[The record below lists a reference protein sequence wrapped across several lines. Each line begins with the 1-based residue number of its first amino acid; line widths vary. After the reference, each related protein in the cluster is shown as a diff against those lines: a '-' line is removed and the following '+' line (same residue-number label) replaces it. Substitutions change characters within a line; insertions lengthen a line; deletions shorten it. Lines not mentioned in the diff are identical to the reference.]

1 LRRGFKA
8 LAERNALAART
19 ALGRGPLDPL
29 DAWEYAG
36 HLNVVVA
43 EFSSLGLSN
52 DAVQQLT
59 IIDQSSWSA
68 MTLKD
73 AGVTLIVLNPSHA
86 PTRQPN
92 NLMHELAHIELNH
105 QPTRVDVSATGLLL
119 LSDYSDDQE
128 LEADWHA
135 GALLLPREA
144 LVKMKTSGASTAEIA
159 LHFGVSEALCQWRLR
174 MTGVDAQM
182 HRRRG

>member
-8 LAERNALAART
+8 LAERNALAARS

-29 DAWEYAG
+29 DAWEYARY
-36 HLNVVVA
+36 LNVVVVNFA
-43 EFSSLGLSN
+43 SLGLSE

-59 IIDQSSWSA
+59 VTDQSSWSA

-73 AGVTLIVLNPSHA
+73 DGITLIVLNPSHA
-86 PTRQPN
+86 PSRQPN
-92 NLMHELAHIELNH
+92 NLMHELAHIELDH
-105 QPTRVDVSATGLLL
+105 QPARVDVSETGVLL

-135 GALLLPREA
+135 GALLVPRDGLLEMRA
-144 LVKMKTSGASTAEIA
+144 QGASTADIA
-159 LHFGVSEALCQWRLR
+159 SHFGVSEALCQWRLR

-182 HRRRG
+182 RRRRS